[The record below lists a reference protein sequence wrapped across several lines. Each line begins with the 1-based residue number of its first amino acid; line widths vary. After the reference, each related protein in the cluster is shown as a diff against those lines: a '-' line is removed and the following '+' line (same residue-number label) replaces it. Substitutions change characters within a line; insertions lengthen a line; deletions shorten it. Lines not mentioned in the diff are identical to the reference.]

1 MSVGN
6 LSDRFNVIEQ
16 DGCKIFVLRG
26 AANPAVTVE
35 TAPTSSDVANS
46 TCSEPDLLI
55 KTMRELAAARATIR
69 RIQRETEDLRKGM
82 EGVSRS
88 LQPESLLSSV

>member
-6 LSDRFNVIEQ
+6 LSEMFNVIEQ
-16 DGCKIFVLRG
+16 DGCKIIVLRG
-26 AANPAVTVE
+26 AANPALTVE

-46 TCSEPDLLI
+46 SCSEPDLLI

-82 EGVSRS
+82 EGISRS
-88 LQPESLLSSV
+88 LQPDALLSSL

>member
-6 LSDRFNVIEQ
+6 LSEKFNVIEQ
-16 DGCKIFVLRG
+16 DGCKIIFLRG
-26 AANPAVTVE
+26 AANPAGAVE
-35 TAPTSSDVANS
+35 IAPISRDVAPS
-46 TCSEPDLLI
+46 SCAEPDLLI

-82 EGVSRS
+82 EGIS
-88 LQPESLLSSV
+88 LSL

>member
-16 DGCKIFVLRG
+16 DGCKIIVLRG
-26 AANPAVTVE
+26 AANPAFAVE